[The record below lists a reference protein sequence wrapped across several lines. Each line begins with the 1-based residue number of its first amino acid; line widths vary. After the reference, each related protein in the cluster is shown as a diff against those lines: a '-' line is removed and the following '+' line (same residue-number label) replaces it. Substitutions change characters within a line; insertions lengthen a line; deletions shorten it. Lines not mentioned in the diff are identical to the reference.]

1 MERKLKIIS
10 ADERMS
16 QDKGVKAL
24 IVGPAGVGKTTL
36 LRTLDPVSTLFID
49 LEAGDL
55 SVQDV
60 QMDTLRP
67 RTWEECR
74 DLAVYL
80 GGPNPALP
88 ATAVFSQA
96 HYDAVV
102 ESMGGADALAK
113 YETYFID
120 SITVAGRLCFKWS
133 EQQPESFNDRGKKD
147 TRGTY
152 GLMGREMI
160 GWLTHLQHT
169 RNKNV
174 IFVGILEKHTDEFN
188 VTRWEL
194 QIEGGKTGK
203 ELPGIVDQIVTMQFI
218 DFGDGKP
225 TRAMVCTEPNV
236 WGYPAKDRAGRLEQ
250 IEEPHLGKWLAK
262 LTSKSPRKAVDHTI
276 QPTTSTA
283 SNITSTTEAA

>member
-10 ADERMS
+10 ASERMA

-24 IVGPAGVGKTTL
+24 VVGPAGVGKTSL
-36 LRTLDPVSTLFID
+36 LRTLDPTNTLFID

-55 SVQDV
+55 AVQDV
-60 QMDTLRP
+60 QADTMRP

-74 DLAVYL
+74 DLACYL

-88 ATAVFSQA
+88 ATAVYSQA
-96 HYDAVV
+96 HYDAVL

-113 YETYFID
+113 YETYFVD
-120 SITVAGRLCFKWS
+120 SITVAGRLCFRWC

-147 TRGTY
+147 VRGTY

-169 RNKNV
+169 RGKNV
-174 IFVGILEKHTDEFN
+174 IFVGILEKHVDEFN
-188 VTRWEL
+188 TAHWEL

-203 ELPGIVDQIVTMQFI
+203 ELPGIVDQIVTMQFV
-218 DFGDGKP
+218 DFGDGNAV
-225 TRAMVCTEPNV
+225 RAMVCTAPNA
-236 WGYPAKDRAGRLEQ
+236 WGYPAKDRSGRLEQ

-262 LTSKSPRKAVDHTI
+262 LTGNGERKPLVHTI
-276 QPTTSTA
+276 TQPTTTQ
-283 SNITSTTEAA
+283 TEAA